1 MNLNS
6 NTVSKHDTNKL
17 RKMITPLDCIDNPEA
32 FKSYFNVSSI
42 RYNIITNRQKK
53 NTVSMPKLVAI
64 ENKANKLKTFIQYWN
79 NENFFDPIRN
89 SKDKFENYKQPMT
102 RKKTEFDITKYAKNT
117 PLPVIKVLK
126 QHRLGK

>member
-17 RKMITPLDCIDNPEA
+17 RKMITPLGCIDNPEA